1 MSEENV
7 RVLLADDQQLIRD
20 GIESLLNLQPGIEV
34 IGAAEN
40 GADACAKAETL
51 NPDLILMDIEMPEMN
66 GMDLVHSLPSPKF
79 QLVFQTAYS
88 EYAVKA
94 FEKNAIDYIL
104 KPFTQDRFNQ
114 SLDKCL
120 KEPTKPLGQSLES
133 LQESFAEKE
142 IFLTKVVV
150 KRGTKNTL
158 IDVNKVLYFIGF
170 LPFGSRPGAI
180 ASLIKGQYTIA

>member
-1 MSEENV
+1 MYALQHFVKLALEPSGYDV
-7 RVLLADDQQLIRD
+7 VSLLDPTQALQVLL
-20 GIESLLNLQPGIEV
+20 ETQPH
-34 IGAAEN
+34 
-40 GADACAKAETL
+40 
-51 NPDLILMDIEMPEMN
+51 LILMDIEMPEMN